1 MNEQLHT
8 TYTGHQCKDK
18 FRNLVNSHN
27 SLCRY
32 MAGNRTG
39 RRSRFS
45 EKYFGEFH
53 SRFWER
59 PEMQFDQIHNAN
71 ASARRREE
79 SRRSCTPPP
88 SYEEVSSMLD
98 RHEVSL
104 VEIFSFDNV
113 LPMIY
118 SCHSRHS
125 MSPSGRSNQ
134 GIGGAST
141 AETNRQNPE
150 PCAPTST
157 ENNPDN
163 DGVNNE
169 INATGNSDNMTV
181 NLANSQ
187 NNRDSSRYTT
197 PLEIL
202 TEFDISYKAIFSL
215 RAIGVVKVNDEKP
228 LNSDQIRSNI
238 NKLKSKLKKNTS
250 TLYQHLF
257 SAVSNVSVSDLT
269 WRDPLGSQVISD
281 DSSIV
286 KNLPKHLKEI
296 FMFINEFS
304 TRDNNRLPIV
314 LIHDGAWKETNIK
327 LAEIATFGP
336 EDAEKLNEGMY
347 VTNMIV
353 PAIHASLKNLP
364 YGKSCYIS
372 TFECQSIA
380 STDRRGEG
388 RSGRRPDIIFV
399 MKNKGK
405 KYELMYTECSRLF
418 CTLRKI
424 EDDSVK
430 LWRETND
437 GMYWTYKSC
446 KPEKDEFGIIGLQV
460 AGSLLRLTVLIR
472 DVANVDRYYHLHE
485 ARIPVQYSDFPV
497 VAKFIETLLI
507 FRNILIVNMSLLP
520 HGSMPKSERQKE
532 GSSTVD
538 SE

>member
-118 SCHSRHS
+118 SVKHRNKLCHSRHS

-169 INATGNSDNMTV
+169 INATGNSDNM
-181 NLANSQ
+181 
-187 NNRDSSRYTT
+187 
-197 PLEIL
+197 
-202 TEFDISYKAIFSL
+202 
-215 RAIGVVKVNDEKP
+215 
-228 LNSDQIRSNI
+228 
-238 NKLKSKLKKNTS
+238 
-250 TLYQHLF
+250 
-257 SAVSNVSVSDLT
+257 
-269 WRDPLGSQVISD
+269 
-281 DSSIV
+281 
-286 KNLPKHLKEI
+286 
-296 FMFINEFS
+296 
-304 TRDNNRLPIV
+304 
-314 LIHDGAWKETNIK
+314 
-327 LAEIATFGP
+327 TFGP